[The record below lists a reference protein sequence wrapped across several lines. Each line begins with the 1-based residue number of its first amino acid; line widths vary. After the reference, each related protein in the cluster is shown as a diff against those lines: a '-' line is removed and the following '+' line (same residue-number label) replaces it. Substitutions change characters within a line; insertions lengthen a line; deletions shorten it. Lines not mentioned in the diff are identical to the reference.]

1 MRTVKRDTYPLNP
14 GKQKEIS
21 ALCRA
26 YAREK
31 RYWLDVFA
39 TRRNQARISR
49 HREVRNE
56 ALAEGYVPASGLQA
70 RMWKLALVDAA
81 ETWDKYWQAVF
92 VEARRRISKNA
103 ALDENQRRYLFWL
116 LKDYRRFDA
125 ALHGEPPVPGFAV
138 DGSLKRLT
146 RTLGK
151 IVRSLRG
158 KVPRVQVARSFYLDA
173 NCYTVFV
180 ENGTQYLKI
189 MSLTRGK
196 RITIPLSGRAA
207 IRGNLR
213 VVLDGTSVRVHVS
226 QDVMPKS
233 AGLIGTASVDLGY
246 TEVLF
251 DEQGNGHGNG
261 FGAAL
266 TAASNRRHGKGQ
278 ARNRLHALEKK
289 HRAAGRIAKANRIKK
304 YNLGRVK
311 LEKRTTREQA
321 HVENIVNRAI
331 NAFLR
336 ERKPALVV
344 SEDLRHAFTF
354 DRPKGLNRKLS
365 AWTKGVLQD
374 RLEFKVLA
382 GGSRHEQVNPAYGSQ
397 TCPRCGFVDAKNRTG
412 DRFLCLHCGYGGHAD
427 KVAALNYLHRKDDPR
442 ITRYTPYREV
452 KILLLAEFHRRLEA
466 RCSSATVPGRTL
478 DAVGPSAS
486 TGGLVTKTGSSS
498 PHTTGKR
505 GGGRRAA
512 GNPAA

>member
-1 MRTVKRDTYPLNP
+1 MRTIKRDTAPVNQ
-14 GKQKEIS
+14 GKLREIS
-21 ALCRA
+21 TLCRA

-31 RYWLDVFA
+31 RFWLDVFA
-39 TRRNQARISR
+39 SRRNQARISR

-56 ALAEGYVPASGLQA
+56 ALAAGYVPASGLQA

-92 VEARRRISKNA
+92 VETRRRIARNTS
-103 ALDENQRRYLFWL
+103 LDAPQRRYLFWL
-116 LKDYRRFDA
+116 LKDYRRFEA
-125 ALHGEPPVPGFAV
+125 ALHGELPVPGFAV

-151 IVRSLRG
+151 VVRSLRG
-158 KVPRVQVARSFYLDA
+158 NPPRVRIARSFCLDA
-173 NCYTVFV
+173 GCYTVFV

-196 RITIPLSGRAA
+196 RVTIPLSGQAA

-213 VVLDGTSVRVHVS
+213 VVIDGDRVRVHVS
-226 QDVMPKS
+226 QALKTKTAELV
-233 AGLIGTASVDLGY
+233 GTAAVDLGY
-246 TEVLF
+246 TEVLT
-251 DEQGNGHGNG
+251 DDQGTDYGNE
-261 FGAAL
+261 FGAVL
-266 TAASNRRHGKGQ
+266 TAASNRRHRKGQ

-289 HRAAGRIAKANRIKK
+289 HRAAGRIAKADRIRK

-311 LEKRTTREQA
+311 LEKQTAQEQSHLA
-321 HVENIVNRAI
+321 NIINRGI
-331 NAFLR
+331 NTFLR
-336 ERKPALVV
+336 ERKPARVV

-354 DRPKGLNRKLS
+354 DRPRCLNRKLS

-374 RLEFKVLA
+374 RLEYKVLA

-397 TCPRCGFVDAKNRTG
+397 TCPRCGFVDRKNRAG

-427 KVAALNYLHRKDDPR
+427 QVAAINYLHRKDDPR

-452 KILLLAEFHRRLEA
+452 KTFLMAEFARRLEA
-466 RCSSATVPGRTL
+466 QRSGATVPGRTL
-478 DAVGPSAS
+478 DAVGPTAS
-486 TGGLVTKTGSSS
+486 TGGLVMKTGSSS
-498 PHTTGKR
+498 PRTTGKR
-505 GGGRRAA
+505 GGGQAA
-512 GNPAA
+512 AMNPAA